1 MKIDDSF
8 SASSD
13 LRSTQVGRTPEVQQ
27 QQEARQKQTESRDD
41 SVNLSPL
48 GAELARAIANDPPDV
63 VNRIE
68 QIEQAVNSGT
78 FTVSSEEVAQS
89 LVESALQDTQFEN
102 AQAANTAAPPSI

>member
-8 SASSD
+8 SPSSD

-27 QQEARQKQTESRDD
+27 QQEARQKTESRDD

-68 QIEQAVNSGT
+68 QIEQAVNNGT
-78 FTVSSEEVAQS
+78 FTVSSEEVAQA
-89 LVESALQDTQFEN
+89 LVESALQETQLEN
-102 AQAANTAAPPSI
+102 AQTASTAAPPSI

>member
-8 SASSD
+8 AASSD

-63 VNRIE
+63 VNQIE
-68 QIEQAVNSGT
+68 QLEQAVNNGT
-78 FTVSSEEVAQS
+78 FTASAEEVAQA
-89 LVESALQDTQFEN
+89 LVESALQDTQLEN
-102 AQAANTAAPPSI
+102 AQSANTAAPPSF

>member
-8 SASSD
+8 SPSSD

-68 QIEQAVNSGT
+68 QIEQAVNNGT
-78 FTVSSEEVAQS
+78 FTVSSEEVAQA
-89 LVESALQDTQFEN
+89 LVESALQETQLEN
-102 AQAANTAAPPSI
+102 AQTASTAAPPSI

>member
-8 SASSD
+8 AASSD

-48 GAELARAIANDPPDV
+48 GAELARSITNDPPDV
-63 VNRIE
+63 VHQIE
-68 QIEQAVNSGT
+68 QLEQAVNNGT
-78 FTVSSEEVAQS
+78 FTASTEEVAQA
-89 LVESALQDTQFEN
+89 LVESALQDTQLEN
-102 AQAANTAAPPSI
+102 TQSANTASPPSF